1 MAAQFSVDLG
11 LMPETDARRTVEL
24 IRLAGL
30 PVDPPPSNSI
40 DREQFLQLMS
50 VDKKVQDG
58 QLRLVL
64 MQGIGKAF
72 VTADFSL
79 EALAQS
85 LDRMIP
91 S

>member
-1 MAAQFSVDLG
+1 MNDQAELTPFFNGQG
-11 LMPETDARRTVEL
+11 LIGNRKQG
-24 IRLAGL
+24 IG
-30 PVDPPPSNSI
+30 
-40 DREQFLQLMS
+40 QGQ
-50 VDKKVQDG
+50 KVQDG

-72 VTADFSL
+72 IASDFSL

-85 LDRMIP
+85 LNRMIP

>member
-1 MAAQFSVDLG
+1 
-11 LMPETDARRTVEL
+11 
-24 IRLAGL
+24 
-30 PVDPPPSNSI
+30 
-40 DREQFLQLMS
+40 
-50 VDKKVQDG
+50 VQDG